1 MRQQRVFRDCTGVN
15 WRVSEVLEPDVDSLG
30 ARDRRSTPRLGKR
43 TAQAFGSLQT
53 RALNLGYL
61 AFDSPV
67 EHRSVQPIPNA
78 WHAMTNQELEDLL
91 DSARPRVI
99 EPARAVAENSRMPG
113 LPDFIRANS
122 EQVLGEWENVARA
135 LAGEEAMDV
144 AARRDHAQEMLTA
157 IANALDVPRSDAPW
171 QTTPTAVQAKGPG
184 AAISGII
191 VEHIVSEF
199 RALRASVLH
208 LWSVQQSHANSA
220 DLHVLTQFNVA
231 VDQAMAESISMY
243 VHGADRSDERV
254 AVRS

>member
-15 WRVSEVLEPDVDSLG
+15 WRVSEVLEPEVDSLG
-30 ARDRRSTPRLGKR
+30 VRDRRSTPRLGKR
-43 TAQAFGSLQT
+43 VAHALGMLQT
-53 RALNLGYL
+53 RAHNLGYL

-67 EHRSVQPIPNA
+67 EHRSIQPIPDA

-113 LPDFIRANS
+113 LPDFIRANT
-122 EQVLGEWENVARA
+122 EEILGEWENVARA
-135 LAGEEAMDV
+135 LAAEEAMDI
-144 AARRDHAQEMLTA
+144 AARRDHAKEMLTA
-157 IANALDVPRSDAPW
+157 IANDLDVPRSDAPW
-171 QTTPTAVQAKGPG
+171 QTTPTVAQAKGTG
-184 AAISGII
+184 RVVSGIT

-208 LWSVQQSHANSA
+208 LWSLQQNRAGSA
-220 DLHVLTQFNVA
+220 DLHVLTRFNVA

-243 VHGADRSDERV
+243 VRGADHSDERV
-254 AVRS
+254 AVRG